1 MPETQVKLAT
11 RKQRVSFDGNQ
22 YNTCI
27 IEGRLFFIATE
38 LRDIVGISNIQQ
50 YFEIHSRQ
58 NETCY
63 VRGVAP
69 GKLSPRKAVSESAV
83 RRVALRRKRSNLIK
97 LVETMRASYSMPIA
111 KTTSDDLIDSVA
123 PIEPTKPVVTP
134 VASVDPELKRMVERL
149 QASNDALKAMVA
161 KLQPKPSGYVDG
173 LQRQSKN
180 NITAKT
186 TAQVA
191 ADYGYSLAEF
201 KAKLVGFGMIEDNEM
216 IELSGSLSR
225 QGRDIL
231 KNYPKITDEQLWTIK
246 GQITLYELLAA
257 KDVIPLI
264 DKLNDIETG
273 YNISI

>member
-1 MPETQVKLAT
+1 MPTKAKNIQLAT
-11 RKQRVSFDGNQ
+11 KRQDVKYGGVVYRTFLINEKIFFVASEANSILRVGNFYQ
-22 YNTCI
+22 YVNNHAYASEKCHVYNG
-27 IEGRLFFIATE
+27 EVKNNYLKR
-38 LRDIVGISNIQQ
+38 V
-50 YFEIHSRQ
+50 
-58 NETCY
+58 
-63 VRGVAP
+63 
-69 GKLSPRKAVSESAV
+69 VSESA
-83 RRVALRRKRSNLIK
+83 LRRFAKTFKVGDMID
-97 LVETMRASYSMPIA
+97 LVEAARAAYVMPIA
-111 KTTSDDLIDSVA
+111 KSTESDRVESVK
-123 PIEPTKPVVTP
+123 PIETAKPAP

-161 KLQPKPSGYVDG
+161 KLQPKPSGYVDS

-216 IELSGSLSR
+216 IELPSSLAR

-257 KDVIPLI
+257 KGVEPLI
-264 DKLNDIETG
+264 DKLNDIETV